1 MKIVH
6 GLPQPINEFP
16 TTLTIGAFDGV
27 HRGHAHLI
35 GTTVQRAR
43 AFGRQAAVLT
53 FDPHPDVIV
62 RPGNERPTLTTI
74 VERAELIAALGVD
87 LMIVMPFTTELMALT
102 AHEFMARVCGA
113 VALRELCIGWDFAL
127 GRGREGNA
135 SRLAAIG
142 QTFGYT
148 VHRVEPFL
156 LDGETVSSTRIRAA
170 LSAGDIAAAN
180 RLLGYPYGLRG
191 PIVEGDRRGRTIGF
205 PTANINVDPRR
216 MLPAHGV
223 YVCRAALNGVIYGSV
238 ANVGVRP
245 TFDGTRRTVEA
256 YLLDFSDEV
265 YGEELRLMFLHRL
278 RGEQKFDGVAALVA
292 QINRDVAAARAWLAE
307 HEISWGEAHGT

>member
-1 MKIVH
+1 MNIIY
-6 GLPQPINEFP
+6 GLPQSINERP
-16 TTLTIGAFDGV
+16 TVLTIGAFDGV

-35 GTTVQRAR
+35 STTVQRAR
-43 AFGRQAAVLT
+43 ALECQAAVLT
-53 FDPHPDVIV
+53 FDPHPDVVV

-74 VERAELIAALGVD
+74 VERAELIAALGAD
-87 LMIVMPFTTELMALT
+87 LMIVMPFTRELMVLT
-102 AHEFMARVCGA
+102 AHEFMACLCGSLA
-113 VALRELCIGWDFAL
+113 IRELCIGWDFAL

-135 SRLAAIG
+135 ERLAAIG

-148 VHRVEPFL
+148 VYRVEPFL
-156 LDGETVSSTRIRAA
+156 LDGEIVSSTRIRAA
-170 LSAGDIAAAN
+170 LDNGDIESAN

-205 PTANINVDPRR
+205 PTANIHVDPRR

-223 YVCRAALNGVIYGSV
+223 YVCRALLGGVTYGAV
-238 ANVGVRP
+238 TNVGVRP
-245 TFDGTRRTVEA
+245 TFDGARRTVEA

-278 RGEQKFDGVAALVA
+278 RGEQKFDGITSLVA
-292 QINRDVAAARAWLAE
+292 QITRDVAAARDWLQ
-307 HEISWGEAHGT
+307 AHDVV

>member
-1 MKIVH
+1 
-6 GLPQPINEFP
+6 
-16 TTLTIGAFDGV
+16 
-27 HRGHAHLI
+27 
-35 GTTVQRAR
+35 
-43 AFGRQAAVLT
+43 VLT
-53 FDPHPDVIV
+53 FDPHPDVVV
-62 RPGNERPTLTTI
+62 RPGNERPTLTTV

-87 LMIVMPFTTELMALT
+87 LMIVIPFTRELMALT
-102 AHEFMARVCGA
+102 AHEFMARLCGA
-113 VALRELCIGWDFAL
+113 LAIRELCIGWDFAL

-135 SRLAAIG
+135 ERLAAIG

-148 VHRVEPFL
+148 VYRVEPFL

-170 LSAGDIAAAN
+170 LDNGDIESAN

-205 PTANINVDPRR
+205 PTANIHVDPRR

-223 YVCRAALNGVIYGSV
+223 YVCRALLGGVTYGAV
-238 ANVGVRP
+238 TNVGVRP
-245 TFDGTRRTVEA
+245 TFDGVRRTVEA

-278 RGEQKFDGVAALVA
+278 RGEQKFDGIASLVA
-292 QINRDVAAARAWLAE
+292 QITRDVAAARDWLQ
-307 HEISWGEAHGT
+307 AHDVV

>member
-6 GLPQPINEFP
+6 GLPQPINELP
-16 TTLTIGAFDGV
+16 TVLTIGAFDGV

-35 GTTVQRAR
+35 STAVQRAH

-53 FDPHPDVIV
+53 FEPHPDVVV
-62 RPGNERPTLTTI
+62 RPGNERPSLTTI

-87 LMIVMPFTTELMALT
+87 LMIVLPFTTELMALT
-102 AHEFMARVCGA
+102 AHEFMARICGA
-113 VALRELCIGWDFAL
+113 LALRELCIGWDFAL
-127 GRGREGNA
+127 GRGREGDA
-135 SRLAAIG
+135 ERLAAIG

-170 LSAGDIAAAN
+170 LSRGDIAAAN
-180 RLLGYPYGLRG
+180 RLLGYSYGLRG
-191 PIVEGDRRGRTIGF
+191 LIVEGNRRGRTIGF

-223 YVCRAALNGVIYGSV
+223 YVCRAVLNGITYGAV
-238 ANVGVRP
+238 TNVGVRP
-245 TFDGTRRTVEA
+245 TFDGTQRTVEA
-256 YLLDFSDEV
+256 YLLDFSDDI
-265 YGEELRLMFLHRL
+265 YGEELRLMFLNRL

-292 QINRDVAAARAWLAE
+292 QISRDVAAARDWLQNSDGSE
-307 HEISWGEAHGT
+307 R

>member
-6 GLPQPINEFP
+6 GLPQPINELP
-16 TTLTIGAFDGV
+16 TVLTIGAFDGV

-35 GTTVQRAR
+35 GATVQRAR

-53 FDPHPDVIV
+53 FDPHPDVVV

-87 LMIVMPFTTELMALT
+87 LMIVIPFTTELMALT
-102 AHEFMARVCGA
+102 AHEFMARVCSA

-142 QTFGYT
+142 QTCGYA
-148 VHRVEPFL
+148 VHRVEPFV

-170 LSAGDIAAAN
+170 LDVGNIAAAN

-205 PTANINVDPRR
+205 PTANINVDSRR

-223 YVCRAALNGVIYGSV
+223 YVCRAVLNGVIYGAV

-256 YLLDFSDEV
+256 YLLDFSGEV

-292 QINRDVAAARAWLAE
+292 QITRDVAAAREWLHE
-307 HEISWGEAHGT
+307 HENDVP